1 MEEKQYRGID
11 VFRMAAALMV
21 VAIHI
26 APLSIVSDRLD
37 FLITYCAFRVAVP
50 FFFMVTGYFVI
61 GPCMA
66 DNGRH
71 TAGVRKYY
79 WKSIILYLGATLL
92 FLPVNIYSGNL
103 PQNLWDGL
111 KWFFFDGTFYHLWY
125 FPAVMI
131 GGLLLL
137 AVSKIS
143 VKCAVWVSAITYCL
157 GVLGDSWY
165 GLAKELP
172 LLNELYDKIFTISS
186 YTRNGVFFAPLFI
199 LMGALAGKQRPSKRI
214 CKYGLILSFLL
225 MLAEGYA
232 TYTWNIQKHNS
243 MYFLLPFVMF
253 FLFQLLLDVKGQA
266 VKWLRGCS
274 TWIYVLH
281 PAIIVLLRG
290 VAKFAG
296 QTKWMIDNTLIEYAL
311 VCLISLLIS
320 LALQLLWKRGK
331 HRCTKKAGP
340 GLN

>member
-1 MEEKQYRGID
+1 MDRKQYRGVD
-11 VFRMAAALMV
+11 EFRMAAAFMV

-79 WKSIILYLGATLL
+79 RKSIFLYLGATLL
-92 FLPVNIYSGNL
+92 FLPVNIYSGNF

-111 KWFFFDGTFYHLWY
+111 KCFFFDGTFYHLWY

-131 GGLLLL
+131 GGVLLLF
-137 AVSKIS
+137 VSKIS
-143 VKCAVWVSAITYCL
+143 IKCAAVVSVIAYCF

-165 GLAKELP
+165 GLAKEIP

-290 VAKFAG
+290 FAKFAG